1 MHARITCDVVLKRES
16 DRSSML
22 VLDHWHQGD
31 LRMLGEPDKAIVLWH
46 QLGLSHVAGRKEG
59 DRKRSSKKKVK
70 LDGTEITG
78 SILSMNDEISCAVS
92 SRVQM
97 WVQVS
102 GSQALLHRFPRQV
115 RNSCRRKHGKCNGV
129 PSTTCLLCW
138 EERWMDR
145 PTHRQLYEVPGSPDI
160 VEFFRLPSTEHLD
173 SCLFDHRFVR
183 SKVISA
189 WYSEC
194 RTPNTQTTSPRCHM
208 ISIYNMSKPKIWV
221 MCDTKLS
228 IFEVI
233 TKFFWPTYKCP
244 HVVYLKKSQAN
255 VLKTGC
261 LVLVPCLA
269 TCQEVSKCSEA
280 IPHK

>member
-1 MHARITCDVVLKRES
+1 MEQKSQDQYLAWMMRYHVQWAPEFRCGSKSAVRRPYFI
-16 DRSSML
+16 
-22 VLDHWHQGD
+22 G
-31 LRMLGEPDKAIVLWH
+31 
-46 QLGLSHVAGRKEG
+46 SHVRCGIRAGESMENAMECLQQHVCFAERK
-59 DRKRSSKKKVK
+59 D
-70 LDGTEITG
+70 
-78 SILSMNDEISCAVS
+78 
-92 SRVQM
+92 
-97 WVQVS
+97 
-102 GSQALLHRFPRQV
+102 
-115 RNSCRRKHGKCNGV
+115 
-129 PSTTCLLCW
+129 
-138 EERWMDR
+138 RWMDR
-145 PTHRQLYEVPGSPDI
+145 PTHRQLYEVPGSPAI